1 MDEQN
6 IRKAE
11 GWLGGSPIS
20 QKGVKG
26 FQSIGLEDKKDVR
39 QIVRLSQK
47 QMRVLNQFSR
57 EMDISKS
64 DILRISLFEYLTN
77 HNVNTDGEPII
88 DENQLSLFER

>member
-1 MDEQN
+1 MKNE
-6 IRKAE
+6 KAVDS
-11 GWLGGSPIS
+11 WLSSSPLS

-26 FQSIGLEDKKDVR
+26 FQPIGLEDKKDVR

-64 DILRISLFEYLTN
+64 DILRIALFEYLTN
-77 HNVNTDGEPII
+77 HNVNTDE
-88 DENQLSLFER
+88 SLLH

>member
-1 MDEQN
+1 MKNE
-6 IRKAE
+6 KAVDS
-11 GWLGGSPIS
+11 WLSSSPLS

-26 FQSIGLEDKKDVR
+26 FKPIGLEEKKDVR

-64 DILRISLFEYLTN
+64 DILRIALFEYLTN

-88 DENQLSLFER
+88 DENQNK

>member
-11 GWLGGSPIS
+11 SWLGGSPLS

-26 FQSIGLEDKKDVR
+26 FQPVGLSEKKDVR
-39 QIVRLSQK
+39 QAISLSHR

-57 EMDISKS
+57 EMSMSKPDI
-64 DILRISLFEYLTN
+64 IRIAIFEYLTN